1 MDGFS
6 AELSNTKH
14 SYTIPCSSAFRD
26 AVERL
31 AQGRGVNVGDMAR
44 SVLLVVPLAV
54 IEGFDDPGEPPAD
67 DREVV
72 VLKSGPAVGRPWRRK
87 PRLQVRMAPGY
98 RIEVIRR
105 ALNIALAMAEGAL
118 AVHLHD
124 PSIPPA
130 TPAQSEPLPQSAPPE
145 VAAVEVAASEIA
157 ASEIAASEMAAVR
170 AVLAEDRRLLE
181 AAGEEIE
188 RMRAT
193 ISVLRFEPLSD
204 GVNSRA
210 EALYVLGFAPGSYP
224 DARAVRG
231 RFRMLATIHHPDSN
245 FGDHERM
252 SQLNQAM
259 EILRDGL

>member
-6 AELSNTKH
+6 AELSGTKH

-44 SVLLVVPLAV
+44 SVLLVVPVDV
-54 IEGFDDPGEPPAD
+54 IETYDDPGEPPSE

-72 VLKSGPAVGRPWRRK
+72 VLKSGPAAGRPWRRK

-105 ALNIALAMAEGAL
+105 ALNIALAMADGSL

-124 PSIPPA
+124 PKTPPPQ
-130 TPAQSEPLPQSAPPE
+130 PAP
-145 VAAVEVAASEIA
+145 AVEPERPAPKPELSET
-157 ASEIAASEMAAVR
+157 AVQ
-170 AVLAEDRRLLE
+170 AMLAEDKRLLQ

-188 RMRAT
+188 RLRAT
-193 ISVLRFEPLSD
+193 ISVLRFDPLSD

-210 EALYVLGFAPGSYP
+210 EALYVLGFPPGTYP

>member
-6 AELSNTKH
+6 AEISNTKH
-14 SYTIPCSSAFRD
+14 SYTIPCASAFRD

-44 SVLLVVPLAV
+44 SVLLVIPLAT
-54 IEGFDDPGEPPAD
+54 IEKFNDPGEPPTE

-72 VLKSGPAVGRPWRRK
+72 VLKSGPAAGRPWRRK
-87 PRLQVRMAPGY
+87 PRLQVRMTPGY
-98 RIEVIRR
+98 AIDVIRR
-105 ALNIALAMAEGAL
+105 ALNMALAMASGTLE
-118 AVHLHD
+118 VQLHD
-124 PSIPPA
+124 PNKPAPSIAQPTSPPRP
-130 TPAQSEPLPQSAPPE
+130 TLEPAAKVEP
-145 VAAVEVAASEIA
+145 VAQIDV
-157 ASEIAASEMAAVR
+157 AAVR
-170 AVLAEDRRLLE
+170 AHLAENKRLLD
-181 AAGEEIE
+181 AAGEELA

-210 EALYVLGFAPGSYP
+210 EALYVLGFPPGTHP
-224 DARAVRG
+224 DARAIRG
-231 RFRMLATIHHPDSN
+231 RFRMMATIHHPDSN
-245 FGDHERM
+245 YGDHERM

>member
-14 SYTIPCSSAFRD
+14 SYTIPCASAFRD

-31 AQGRGVNVGDMAR
+31 AQSRGVNVGDMAR
-44 SVLLVVPLAV
+44 SVLLVIPHAT
-54 IEGFDDPGEPPAD
+54 IEKFADPGEPPPE

-87 PRLQVRMAPGY
+87 PRLQVRMTPGY
-98 RIEVIRR
+98 TIDVIRR
-105 ALNIALAMAEGAL
+105 ALNMALAMADGTLE
-118 AVHLHD
+118 VQLHD
-124 PSIPPA
+124 PNKPVPNSVQSPPAPAA
-130 TPAQSEPLPQSAPPE
+130 TPASGPVIEP
-145 VAAVEVAASEIA
+145 AAKVEPAAQIDV
-157 ASEIAASEMAAVR
+157 AAVR
-170 AVLAEDRRLLE
+170 AHLAENKRLLD
-181 AAGEEIE
+181 AAGEELA

-210 EALYVLGFAPGSYP
+210 EALYVLGFAPGTYP
-224 DARAVRG
+224 DARAIRG
-231 RFRMLATIHHPDSN
+231 RFRMMATIHHPDSN
-245 FGDHERM
+245 YGDHERM